1 MAIKISLSRF
11 GIDIPNAV
19 VKVVR
24 ICGSKET
31 GWTADMGVFSKAGE
45 SKPIEVFSVE
55 FDNVSG
61 EHPYASAYNK
71 TKALA
76 EFTTGEDV

>member
-1 MAIKISLSRF
+1 MAIKINLSRF
-11 GIDIPNAV
+11 GINIPNAV

-24 ICGSKET
+24 ICGNKET
-31 GWTADMGVFSKAGE
+31 GWAADMGVFSKAGE

-61 EHPYASAYNK
+61 EHPYVSAYNK
-71 TKALA
+71 TKSLA
-76 EFTTGEDV
+76 EFAAGEDV